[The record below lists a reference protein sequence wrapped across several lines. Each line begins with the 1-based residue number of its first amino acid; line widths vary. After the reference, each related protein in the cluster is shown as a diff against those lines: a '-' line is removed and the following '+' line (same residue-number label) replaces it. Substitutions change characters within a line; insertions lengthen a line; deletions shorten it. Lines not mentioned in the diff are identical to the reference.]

1 MKWVGSSLFARKPVE
16 TLLGEVESGAHLRR
30 VLGPLA
36 LTCLGIGATIGT
48 GIFVLV
54 GKAARDYAGPSLML
68 SFLLAGVGCAFAAL
82 CYAELASMVPVA
94 GSAYTYAY
102 ATLGE
107 LIAWVI
113 GWALVLEYSVS
124 AAAVAQ
130 GWSNYFAA
138 FMQSVFHVHI
148 DPRLLSSPWDFDY
161 ETGRFVLQR
170 VSMNGQDV
178 NPWFNLPAVV
188 IVLLLTA
195 ILIRGIKESARVN
208 AAMLLLNLSII
219 AVVIGLGQSQVD
231 PANWRPFLHE
241 TQGWKGV
248 ATGAS
253 LIFFAFIGF
262 DATSTYAEEAR
273 NPRRDLAIG
282 ILASLAVCTVLYVTM
297 TAILTGMVPYRQLD
311 VRAPFAVAFRERGL
325 AAASNLIS
333 LGVLAGTTNVIL
345 VGMLSQ
351 TRVFLAMAR
360 DGMLPPRF
368 FAAIHPQFKT
378 PWKSTILVGILV
390 ALASSTWPLELLA
403 ELVNIGTL
411 FAFVI
416 VCAAVWI
423 LRHTRPDVA
432 RPFRTPALPAVATLG
447 ILINS
452 GLILSLGWR
461 NWLGLAAWLAVGVA
475 VYFCYSRHHTW
486 HGKEPP
492 AQASPSA

>member
-1 MKWVGSSLFARKPVE
+1 MKGLGSSVFARKPVE
-16 TLLGEVESGAHLRR
+16 TLLREVESSAHLRR

-68 SFLLAGVGCAFAAL
+68 SFLLAGAGCAFAAL

-130 GWSNYFAA
+130 GWANYFAA
-138 FMQSVFHVHI
+138 LIQSLFGLSI

-161 ETGRFVLQR
+161 QTGRFVLQR
-170 VSMNGQDV
+170 VSVSGQDV
-178 NPWFNLPAVV
+178 NAWFNLPAAV
-188 IVLLLTA
+188 IVLFLTVILL
-195 ILIRGIKESARVN
+195 RGIKESSRAN
-208 AAMLLLNLSII
+208 AAMLLLNLAII
-219 AVVIGLGQSQVD
+219 AVVIGLGQTKVE

-282 ILASLAVCTVLYVTM
+282 ILASLAVCTILYVAM
-297 TAILTGMVPYRQLD
+297 TAILTGMVPYRQID
-311 VRAPFAVAFRERGL
+311 VRAPFAVAFREQGL

-351 TRVFLAMAR
+351 TRVLLAMAR
-360 DGMLPPRF
+360 DGMLPPHF
-368 FAAIHPQFKT
+368 FAAIHPRFQT
-378 PWKSTILVGILV
+378 PWKSTILVGLLV
-390 ALASSTWPLELLA
+390 ALASSTAPLELLA

-423 LRHTRPDVA
+423 LRHTRPEIA
-432 RPFRTPALPAVATLG
+432 RPFRTPAVRLVSTLG
-447 ILINS
+447 IALNS
-452 GLILSLGWR
+452 VLILSLGWR
-461 NWLGLAAWLAVGVA
+461 NWLGLGVWLAIGLA
-475 VYFCYSRHHTW
+475 VYLCYSRHHTW
-486 HGKEPP
+486 HGKDRQATGSPP
-492 AQASPSA
+492 A